1 MLEPRPYGLAVY
13 GGDLTNEDRLFIDAY
28 TKKVT
33 NIKEVSNL
41 ESIRY
46 TRTLPDGGYVVIQD
60 MGGVFRAIAFKD
72 KLENLPKFDGLATS
86 KIPMLYSGAI
96 TKSILRN
103 GEGLEMIL
111 TDMTCRRIG
120 NYSDMTIGKNQK
132 LQRLRC
138 KYTELFK
145 VMFVPEFAQS
155 FSEEQL
161 LYTQY
166 HALRPTWYSGAMS
179 EVVQIVGGFGRQ
191 QLKELPDELVEQA
204 ELKIPEK
211 YRIKIEKELKGV
223 RLPGYSGM
231 PDEDG
236 RILYDPRFHNTNLI
250 SFDQEGYPWLI
261 QVSPSGIWA
270 MPLPIIPATRTEAF
284 REYIEEVDDSEIIK
298 ILDRFKGIPSGETFP
313 HGDDF
318 YRWERAG
325 VITKI
330 GDASAFYQ
338 HSAYSTVCG
347 WSCNTDGSEAINTCY
362 DYAESGYCE
371 GYTFQLSLKMGVEK
385 QQGWLSERNTSQ
397 LEDFQSKQ
405 VSNYLSKLFDLMRDD
420 PTEPKF
426 IAIKYKLRRIDISQI
441 LDRSHITPN
450 QGEIDYWDNL
460 ALDPL
465 GNHSGR
471 VSLMNHGILCN
482 GIGIKIPEVMQFQG
496 CISLDFTPRN
506 HEIHSYPKL
515 DTIIFAYYIGDSL
528 KVIKNFNDENKYYED
543 VDGNFEKYMIVGSW
557 EQKETYGYSGIYG
570 EYYSSDFDDRKEY
583 APVTKITKILG
594 IDKGYGQP
602 LAIYH
607 AYFWTDGILRR
618 FRYYTHKTNI
628 HTTANEWLSMSF
640 VVPYFNRNFALYTK
654 RNGFS
659 NEILEEKMVMKSER
673 DPHAYKFWTYDFS
686 WHYFSIHSSLNRR
699 GRPYPENSVPV
710 WAEEHVI
717 EYEGPQAD
725 FADDGD
731 WIGGLP
737 ADITNLVNPPDGGI
751 TLIEYGG
758 TPPTA
763 EEYTEVIEKGE
774 KSESEIHCSI
784 FDRPTLLNKKEHND
798 WFYTIS
804 PDSYNNVFYE
814 DGCKV
819 VFGNISYANIS
830 IKNEHGQRYRFGYTK
845 LADHQSAHH
854 FIGVI
859 NE

>member
-72 KLENLPKFDGLATS
+72 HLEKQTEFDGFATT
-86 KIPMLYSGAI
+86 KIPMFFSGVI
-96 TKSILRN
+96 TKSILFG
-103 GEGLEMIL
+103 GEGLEMSL
-111 TDMTCRRIG
+111 TDMACRRIG
-120 NYSDMTIGKNQK
+120 NYGDTTIGKNQK

-138 KYTELFK
+138 NYTELFK

-155 FSEEQL
+155 LPEERL

-191 QLKELPDELVEQA
+191 KLEDLPDDIVERA
-204 ELKIPEK
+204 ELKLPEK

-223 RLPGYSGM
+223 RLPSYSGK

-250 SFDQEGYPWLI
+250 SFDQENYPWLI
-261 QVSPSGIWA
+261 QVSPSGVWA

-284 REYIEEVDDSEIIK
+284 REYIEEVDDTEILK

-313 HGDDF
+313 QAGEF
-318 YRWERAG
+318 QRWERAG
-325 VITKI
+325 VISKI

-347 WSCNTDGSEAINTCY
+347 WSCNTDGTEAINTCY

-371 GYTFQLSLKMGVEK
+371 GYTFQLSLNMSAVKK
-385 QQGWLSERNTSQ
+385 QGWLSEKNTNQ
-397 LEDFQSKQ
+397 LDDLQNTQ
-405 VSNYLSKLFDLMRDD
+405 VSIYLSKLFDLMKDNPKD
-420 PTEPKF
+420 SKF

-441 LDRSHITPN
+441 LDRAHITPN
-450 QGEIDYWDNL
+450 QSEIDYWDNL
-460 ALDPL
+460 VLEPL
-465 GNHSGR
+465 GHHTGR
-471 VSLMNHGILCN
+471 VSLINHGLLCN
-482 GIGIKIPEVMQFQG
+482 GTRIKIPEAMLFQG
-496 CISLDFTPRN
+496 CISLNFTPRDPD
-506 HEIHSYPKL
+506 ITSFPKL
-515 DTIIFAYYIGDSL
+515 DTIVFAYYVEDSL
-528 KVIKNFNDENKYYED
+528 KVIKNFNDEHKYIQD
-543 VDGNFEKYMIVGSW
+543 VEGNFEEGMTVGSW
-557 EQKETYGYSGIYG
+557 EQTETTGNTGLFGEFYST
-570 EYYSSDFDDRKEY
+570 DFDDRKEI
-583 APVTKITKILG
+583 APITKITKIIG
-594 IDKGYGQP
+594 MDKGYGQP

-607 AYFWTDGILRR
+607 FYFWTDGYLRR
-618 FRYYTHKTNI
+618 SRYFTHKTNI
-628 HTTANEWLSMSF
+628 HISTGEWLQNAF
-640 VVPYFNRNFALYTK
+640 LVPYFNRNMAIYTK
-654 RNGFS
+654 RNGFTD
-659 NEILEEKMVMKSER
+659 ERFEEHYRMHEVV
-673 DPHAYKFWTYDFS
+673 DPNRYLMWTYDWT
-686 WHYFSIHSSLNRR
+686 WHSFDNGLKKT
-699 GRPYPENSVPV
+699 GRPFPVDSVPV
-710 WAEEHVI
+710 WAEEHVKDTPN
-717 EYEGPQAD
+717 EYSY
-725 FADDGD
+725 FADEGQ
-731 WIGGLP
+731 WIHGLP
-737 ADITNLVNPPDGGI
+737 ADVTHLVNPPSGGI

-758 TPPTA
+758 TPPTV
-763 EEYTEVIEKGE
+763 EEYEEVEEKGAS
-774 KSESEIHCSI
+774 SENQIHCSI

-830 IKNEHGQRYRFGYTK
+830 LKNEHGQRYRFGYTK

>member
-72 KLENLPKFDGLATS
+72 QLEKQTEFDGFATT
-86 KIPMLYSGAI
+86 KIPMFFSGVI
-96 TKSILRN
+96 TKSILFG
-103 GEGLEMIL
+103 GEGLEMSL
-111 TDMTCRRIG
+111 TDMACRRIG
-120 NYSDMTIGKNQK
+120 NYGDTTIGKNQK

-138 KYTELFK
+138 NYTELFK

-155 FSEEQL
+155 LPEERL

-191 QLKELPDELVEQA
+191 KLEDLPDDIVERA
-204 ELKIPEK
+204 ELKLPEK
-211 YRIKIEKELKGV
+211 YRKKIEEEIKGV

-261 QVSPSGIWA
+261 QVSPSGVWA

-284 REYIEEVDDSEIIK
+284 REYIEEVDDTEIIK

-313 HGDDF
+313 QAGEF
-318 YRWERAG
+318 QRWERAG
-325 VITKI
+325 VISKI

-347 WSCNTDGSEAINTCY
+347 WSCNSDGSEAINTCY
-362 DYAESGYCE
+362 DYADSGYCE
-371 GYTFQLSLKMGVEK
+371 GYTFQLSLNMSAVK
-385 QQGWLSERNTSQ
+385 QQGWLSEKNTNQ
-397 LEDFQSKQ
+397 LDDLQNNQ
-405 VSNYLSKLFDLMRDD
+405 VSIYLSKLFDLMKDNPKD
-420 PTEPKF
+420 SKF

-441 LDRSHITPN
+441 LDRAHIIPN
-450 QGEIDYWDNL
+450 QSEIDYWDNL
-460 ALDPL
+460 VLEPL
-465 GNHSGR
+465 GNHTGR

-482 GIGIKIPEVMQFQG
+482 GIRIKIPEAMLFQG
-496 CISLDFTPRN
+496 CISLNFTPRN
-506 HEIHSYPKL
+506 PDIITFPKL
-515 DTIIFAYYIGDSL
+515 DTIVFAYYVEDSL
-528 KVIKNFNDENKYYED
+528 KIIKNFNDEYKYIKNVE
-543 VDGNFEKYMIVGSW
+543 GNFEDVMIVGSW
-557 EQKETYGYSGIYG
+557 EQKESLGYTGLFG
-570 EYYSSDFDDRKEY
+570 EFYSTDFDDRTEF
-583 APVTKITKILG
+583 APITKITKIVG
-594 IDKGYGQP
+594 MDKGYGQP
-602 LAIYH
+602 LAKYPFF
-607 AYFWTDGILRR
+607 FWTDGVLSRS
-618 FRYYTHKTNI
+618 RYYSQKTNI
-628 HTTANEWLSMSF
+628 EESSGQWLQVAF
-640 VVPYFNRNFALYTK
+640 LVPYFNRNIAIYSK
-654 RNGFS
+654 RSGISSKKNS
-659 NEILEEKMVMKSER
+659 ESVKLKSVA
-673 DPHAYKFWTYDFS
+673 DPNVYNFWTYDDS
-686 WHYFSIHSSLNRR
+686 WHSYDNGLKKT
-699 GRPYPENSVPV
+699 GRPFPVNSVPV
-710 WAEEHVI
+710 WAELHEKWSI
-717 EYEGPQAD
+717 TDYSY
-725 FADDGD
+725 FADEGE
-731 WIGGLP
+731 WIPGLP
-737 ADITNLVNPPDGGI
+737 ADITNLVNPPTGQI
-751 TLIEYGG
+751 TLSEYGG
-758 TPPTA
+758 KPPEC
-763 EEYTEVIEKGE
+763 EEYEEVEEKGAS
-774 KSESEIHCSI
+774 SENQIHCSI

-814 DGCKV
+814 DGCRV

-830 IKNEHGQRYRFGYTK
+830 LKNEHGQRYRFGYTK

>member
-72 KLENLPKFDGLATS
+72 KLETLPKFDGLATS
-86 KIPMLYSGAI
+86 KIPMLFSGAI

-120 NYSDMTIGKNQK
+120 NYSDMTIGKNQI

-155 FSEEQL
+155 FPEDQL

-191 QLKELPDELVEQA
+191 KLKELPDEPVEQA

-261 QVSPSGIWA
+261 QVSPSGVWA

-284 REYIEEVDDSEIIK
+284 REFIDEVDDSEIIK

-313 HGDDF
+313 QGDDF

-330 GDASAFYQ
+330 GDASAFYR

-362 DYAESGYCE
+362 DYADSGYCE
-371 GYTFQLSLKMGVEK
+371 GYTFQLSLNMGVVK
-385 QQGWLSERNTSQ
+385 QQGWLSEKNTNQ
-397 LEDFQSKQ
+397 LEDFQNNQ

-426 IAIKYKLRRIDISQI
+426 ITIKYKLRRIDISQI
-441 LDRSHITPN
+441 LDRAHITPN

-460 ALDPL
+460 VLDPL

-482 GIGIKIPEVMQFQG
+482 GIRIKLPEVMLFQG
-496 CISLDFTPRN
+496 CISLNFLPNDPDLKTF
-506 HEIHSYPKL
+506 PKL
-515 DTIIFAYYIGDSL
+515 DTIVFAYYVDDSL
-528 KVIKNFNDENKYYED
+528 KVIKNFNDESKFYRDIE
-543 VDGNFEKYMIVGSW
+543 GNFEEGMTVGSW
-557 EQKETYGYSGIYG
+557 EQKETIGYSGLYG
-570 EYYSSDFDDRKEY
+570 EFYSTDFDDRKEI
-583 APVTKITKILG
+583 APLTIITKIEG
-594 IDKGYGQP
+594 RDKGYGQP

-607 AYFWTDGILRR
+607 FYFWTDGYLSR
-618 FRYYTHKTNI
+618 FRYYTHKTNK
-628 HTTANEWLSMSF
+628 HTSNGEFLQNAFLI
-640 VVPYFNRNFALYTK
+640 PYFNRNMAIYAK
-654 RNGFS
+654 RNGFAG
-659 NEILEEKMVMKSER
+659 EVFEESLAMHEVV
-673 DPHAYKFWTYDFS
+673 DPNIYTMWTYDWS
-686 WHYFSIHSSLNRR
+686 WHNFDNGIKKT
-699 GRPYPENSVPV
+699 GRPFPVDSVPV
-710 WAEEHVI
+710 WAEEHVKWPPT
-717 EYEGPQAD
+717 EYSY
-725 FADDGD
+725 FADEGQ
-731 WIGGLP
+731 WIHGLP
-737 ADITNLVNPPDGGI
+737 ADVTNLVNPPDGGI
-751 TLIEYGG
+751 TLIRYGG
-758 TPPTA
+758 TPPTV
-763 EEYTEVIEKGE
+763 EEYKEVEEKEGKTE
-774 KSESEIHCSI
+774 SQIHCSI
-784 FDRPTLLNKKEHND
+784 FDNPSLLNKKEHND

-830 IKNEHGQRYRFGYTK
+830 LKNEHGQRYRFGYTK

>member
-41 ESIRY
+41 EAIRY

-72 KLENLPKFDGLATS
+72 KLETLPKFDGLATS
-86 KIPMLYSGAI
+86 KIPMLFSGAI

-120 NYSDMTIGKNQK
+120 NYSDMTIGKNQI

-155 FSEEQL
+155 FPEEQL

-191 QLKELPDELVEQA
+191 KLKELPDELVEQA

-211 YRIKIEKELKGV
+211 YRIKIEKELKGI

-261 QVSPSGIWA
+261 QVSPNGVWA

-284 REYIEEVDDSEIIK
+284 REFIDEVDDSEIIK

-313 HGDDF
+313 QGDDF

-330 GDASAFYQ
+330 GDASAFYR

-362 DYAESGYCE
+362 DYADSGYCE
-371 GYTFQLSLKMGVEK
+371 GYTFQLSLNMGVVK
-385 QQGWLSERNTSQ
+385 QQGWLSEKNTTQ
-397 LEDFQSKQ
+397 LEDFQNNQ
-405 VSNYLSKLFDLMRDD
+405 VSNYLSKLFDLMSDD

-441 LDRSHITPN
+441 LDRAHITPN
-450 QGEIDYWDNL
+450 QSEIDYWDNL
-460 ALDPL
+460 VIDPL
-465 GNHSGR
+465 GNHSGHM
-471 VSLMNHGILCN
+471 SLMNHGILCN
-482 GIGIKIPEVMQFQG
+482 GIRIKLPEVMLFQG
-496 CISLDFTPRN
+496 CISLNFLPN
-506 HEIHSYPKL
+506 NPELKAFPKL
-515 DTIIFAYYIGDSL
+515 DTIVFAYYVDDTL
-528 KVIKNFNDENKYYED
+528 KVIKNFNDENKYIQE
-543 VDGNFEKYMIVGSW
+543 VEGNFEEYMTVGSW
-557 EQKETYGYSGIYG
+557 EQKETFGNTGLFGEFYST
-570 EYYSSDFDDRKEY
+570 DFDDRKEF
-583 APVTKITKILG
+583 APITRLTKIVGT
-594 IDKGYGQP
+594 DKGYGKP
-602 LAIYH
+602 LAQYTF
-607 AYFWTDGILRR
+607 YFWTDGVLSRS
-618 FRYYTHKTNI
+618 RYYTHKTNR
-628 HTTANEWLSMSF
+628 HTSSGEWMNVAFL
-640 VVPYFNRNFALYTK
+640 VPFFNRNIAIYTK
-654 RNGFS
+654 RSGVQ
-659 NEILEEKMVMKSER
+659 NEKFEETFKMYSVL
-673 DPHAYKFWTYDFS
+673 DPNSYPYWTYDFS
-686 WHYFSIHSSLNRR
+686 WHWADNGLKKT
-699 GRPYPENSVPV
+699 GRPFPVDSVPV
-710 WAEEHVI
+710 WAEEHSYFVAN
-717 EYEGPQAD
+717 PSQD
-725 FADDGD
+725 FADEGD

-737 ADITNLVNPPDGGI
+737 ADITELVNPPGRITIFSWGGD
-751 TLIEYGG
+751 
-758 TPPTA
+758 PPTV
-763 EEYTEVIEKGE
+763 EEYEEVTEKGE

-830 IKNEHGQRYRFGYTK
+830 LKNEHGQRYRFGYTK